1 MVPSSRLWDTT
12 CHSRPLVYSFWFGW
26 YGFNGG
32 SVLSADPASV
42 SLVVVTTSLAAAAG
56 VLAASLTAQVVLKT
70 PDLSMALNGAL
81 AGLVGITAGAD
92 SVSVGASVVIGAV
105 AGVLVVLA
113 VIALD
118 RAKLDDPV
126 GAIAVHLV
134 CGIWGTLAVGIFGA
148 DKSFMTQLIG
158 TAAAGALAFPSAL
171 VLFYG
176 LKATLGVRV
185 TEKEETRG
193 LDLEEHGMESY
204 AGFQIFTMK

>member
-1 MVPSSRLWDTT
+1 
-12 CHSRPLVYSFWFGW
+12 
-26 YGFNGG
+26 
-32 SVLSADPASV
+32 
-42 SLVVVTTSLAAAAG
+42 
-56 VLAASLTAQVVLKT
+56 
-70 PDLSMALNGAL
+70 MALNGAL